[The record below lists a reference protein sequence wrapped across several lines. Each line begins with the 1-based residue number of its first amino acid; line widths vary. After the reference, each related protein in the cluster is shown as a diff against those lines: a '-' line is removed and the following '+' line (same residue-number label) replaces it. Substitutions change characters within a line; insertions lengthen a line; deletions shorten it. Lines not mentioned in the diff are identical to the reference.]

1 MCVADEAAADQ
12 DDKVESGEE
21 NSVEHR
27 GVEVEPG
34 MRPRSSMARNSLLR
48 NFSQRMGEQGTQETG
63 ESSTTETN
71 TGTLG
76 YNEALKG
83 ENSYKSVFK

>member
-1 MCVADEAAADQ
+1 MEDRA
-12 DDKVESGEE
+12 
-21 NSVEHR
+21 
-27 GVEVEPG
+27 VEVEPG
-34 MRPRSSMARNSLLR
+34 VRPRSSMARNSLLR
-48 NFSQRMGEQGTQETG
+48 NFSQRMGEQGTQGAQETG

-83 ENSYKSVFK
+83 EHS

>member
-1 MCVADEAAADQ
+1 MCVADEEAASK

-21 NSVEHR
+21 SSVEDR
-27 GVEVEPG
+27 AVEVEPG

-48 NFSQRMGEQGTQETG
+48 NFSQRMGEQRTQGTQETG

-83 ENSYKSVFK
+83 ENS